1 MKFIKS
7 NLLLFSVLLTA
18 LVVFSV
24 LLTFSL
30 MTSGKIEDLKSEI
43 SDAESR
49 IKSQRSE
56 KMPFEGLDYELDMA
70 RKDLV
75 RLAALERAQNRLWGQ
90 VLASENNLS
99 KTWKKKSP
107 ESINSSLIRQYTQLR
122 ELCRSKN
129 VVLPG
134 GSQGGPATPFLD
146 TPSQPAEEFGFGL
159 KSYDGN
165 WPNFSSEEAQL
176 LGVQIEII
184 KQLVGFVSE
193 SATKDYPLRLA
204 YIHREPV
211 GETDEGNIGDDLLE
225 LDDRKASLLKTH
237 GILDST
243 CFEIQFVGITSHA
256 RTFLNSLRPPYLLR
270 KLVVER
276 DTDDTSTAF
285 SPDLGDPAFG
295 NSSPESSELPI
306 VQDVRSKFTFLIEY
320 VTGVDRDAEAFFT
333 GILENVEADD
343 QSLRDFL
350 EASGHGALT
359 ETLIE

>member
-146 TPSQPAEEFGFGL
+146 APSQPAEEFGFGL

-225 LDDRKASLLKTH
+225 LDDRRPACLRRMAS
-237 GILDST
+237 ST
-243 CFEIQFVGITSHA
+243 ICVEIQFVGITSHA
-256 RTFLNSLRPPYLLR
+256 GPSLIPETALSSS
-270 KLVVER
+270 KFVVER
-276 DTDDTSTAF
+276 DTDDSLPF
-285 SPDLGDPAFG
+285 
-295 NSSPESSELPI
+295 LPI
-306 VQDVRSKFTFLIEY
+306 QAIRLGLPAPKARSCRSF
-320 VTGVDRDAEAFFT
+320 RAAFQ
-333 GILENVEADD
+333 IYLPN
-343 QSLRDFL
+343 R
-350 EASGHGALT
+350 
-359 ETLIE
+359 IRNRR